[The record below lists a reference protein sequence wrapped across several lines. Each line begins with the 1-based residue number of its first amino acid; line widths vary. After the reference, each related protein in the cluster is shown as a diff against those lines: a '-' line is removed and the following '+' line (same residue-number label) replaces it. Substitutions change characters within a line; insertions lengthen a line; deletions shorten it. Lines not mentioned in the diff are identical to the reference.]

1 MRLPLDTHVLLW
13 VLADDAALSN
23 TARAEID
30 RAEAVYASAASIW
43 EISIKSALG
52 KLKIDQRCL
61 PDRLIEAGF
70 LPLPVTWEHANAVRK
85 LPNLHR
91 DPFDRILI
99 AQAITEPLRF
109 MTADRTLA
117 GYSEL
122 VVLI

>member
-1 MRLPLDTHVLLW
+1 VRLLLDTHVLLW

-109 MTADRTLA
+109 MTADRALA

>member
-1 MRLPLDTHVLLW
+1 MLLDTHVLLW

-109 MTADRTLA
+109 MTADRALA

>member
-70 LPLPVTWEHANAVRK
+70 LPLPVTWEHANAVR
-85 LPNLHR
+85 
-91 DPFDRILI
+91 
-99 AQAITEPLRF
+99 
-109 MTADRTLA
+109 
-117 GYSEL
+117 
-122 VVLI
+122 

>member
-117 GYSEL
+117 DYSEL

>member
-1 MRLPLDTHVLLW
+1 VLLW

-109 MTADRTLA
+109 MTADRALA

>member
-91 DPFDRILI
+91 DPFDRTLI

-109 MTADRTLA
+109 MTADRALA

>member
-1 MRLPLDTHVLLW
+1 
-13 VLADDAALSN
+13 LADNAALFNS
-23 TARAEID
+23 ARADID
-30 RAEAVYASAASIW
+30 RTDAVYASAASIW

-52 KLKIDQRCL
+52 KLKIDQCCL

-70 LPLPVTWEHANAVRK
+70 LPLPVTWEHANAVRT
-85 LPNLHR
+85 LPHLHR
-91 DPFDRILI
+91 NPFDRILI

-122 VVLI
+122 AVLI

>member
-70 LPLPVTWEHANAVRK
+70 VPLPVTWEHANAVRT

>member
-1 MRLPLDTHVLLW
+1 MRLLLDTHVLLW

-117 GYSEL
+117 DYSEL

>member
-1 MRLPLDTHVLLW
+1 VRLPLDTHVLLW

>member
-109 MTADRTLA
+109 MTADRALA

>member
-1 MRLPLDTHVLLW
+1 VRLPLDTHVLLW

-109 MTADRTLA
+109 MTADRALA

>member
-1 MRLPLDTHVLLW
+1 MRLLLDTHVLLW

-109 MTADRTLA
+109 MTADRALA